1 MTTFT
6 SDDRM
11 AVERSEKI
19 KQAIEDWGRQQ
30 WKEDY
35 VEPSEY
41 DLALMLSLIYFV
53 LERVEK

>member
-6 SDDRM
+6 SSDRE

-19 KQAIEDWGRQQ
+19 KQAIEDWGKEQ

-41 DLALMLSLIYFV
+41 DFALMLSLIYFV
-53 LERVEK
+53 LERIKE

>member
-1 MTTFT
+1 MTTFVS
-6 SDDRM
+6 SDRE

-19 KQAIEDWGRQQ
+19 KNAIEDWGRQQ

-35 VEPSEY
+35 ADPDEY

-53 LERVEK
+53 LERVKE

>member
-6 SDDRM
+6 TSDRE

-19 KQAIEDWGRQQ
+19 KQAVEDWGRQQ
-30 WKEDY
+30 WGQDY
-35 VEPSEY
+35 VDPSEY

-53 LERVEK
+53 LERVKE